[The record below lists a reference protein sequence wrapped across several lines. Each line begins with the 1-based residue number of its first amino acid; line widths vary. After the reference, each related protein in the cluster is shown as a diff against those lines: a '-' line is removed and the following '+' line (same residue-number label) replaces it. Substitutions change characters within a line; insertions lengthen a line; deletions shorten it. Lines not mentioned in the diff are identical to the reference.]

1 MIGVIIAWLWRPW
14 PTRHSRCGLVP
25 ASSSNMA
32 VAPLLPTRHSRCG
45 MASAF
50 SFVVALLPLS
60 DSIHSLW
67 LGLPICFVWL
77 WRHRP
82 TRHSRCGLAPAYSI
96 VVALPL
102 VDSTQSS
109 RLGACPRDWR
119 SVFVILILDI
129 LQTFWR
135 ELAIELVQLLLFFN
149 LLRSTWIQRS
159 ISELFVWPTCLLWP
173 WYLWPTRRSRC
184 GLVPALLFRVALVP
198 FGRLDIVVA
207 TWCLPC

>member
-1 MIGVIIAWLWRPW
+1 
-14 PTRHSRCGLVP
+14 
-25 ASSSNMA
+25 
-32 VAPLLPTRHSRCG
+32 

-109 RLGACPRDWR
+109 RLGACPRAWR

-135 ELAIELVQLLLFFN
+135 ELAIELVQLLYFQF
-149 LLRSTWIQRS
+149 
-159 ISELFVWPTCLLWP
+159 
-173 WYLWPTRRSRC
+173 
-184 GLVPALLFRVALVP
+184 A
-198 FGRLDIVVA
+198 
-207 TWCLPC
+207 

>member
-32 VAPLLPTRHSRCG
+32 VAPPLPTRHSRCG

-77 WRHRP
+77 WRHRL

-119 SVFVILILDI
+119 YVFVILILDT

-135 ELAIELVQLLLFFN
+135 ELAIELVQLLYFSICLG
-149 LLRSTWIQRS
+149 LRGF
-159 ISELFVWPTCLLWP
+159 SEALVNSL
-173 WYLWPTRRSRC
+173 C
-184 GLVPALLFRVALVP
+184 GLLVCCGP
-198 FGRLDIVVA
+198 GTFGRLDAVVA
-207 TWCLPC
+207 AWCQPCCFVWLWCPLAGST